1 MKQLFLKKSK
11 KQLFKVA
18 PPRIK
23 LTTKG
28 YINIID
34 KCHIE
39 ANKKGNPIVY
49 KTKKSFIRIKTFEN
63 LINRGAKKFAQC
75 FTLVSFLESK
85 ILIAKDNIKRAK
97 NNLEN
102 SFVLASYYIQLAKA
116 NLHLKTFKYS
126 LPRNIRFNLF

>member
-18 PPRIK
+18 PPKIK
-23 LTTKG
+23 LVTKG

-34 KCHIE
+34 KSHIE
-39 ANKKGNPIVY
+39 ANKVGKPIIY
-49 KTKKSFIRIKTFEN
+49 KTKKSFVRIKTFEN

-75 FTLVSFLESK
+75 FTLASFLESK
-85 ILIAKDNIKRAK
+85 VLIAKDVIKRAK
-97 NNLEN
+97 ANLDD
-102 SFVLASYYIQLAKA
+102 SFTLASYYIQLAKA

>member
-1 MKQLFLKKSK
+1 MKQLFSKKSK

-18 PPRIK
+18 PPKIK
-23 LTTKG
+23 LVTKG

-34 KCHIE
+34 KSHIE

-49 KTKKSFIRIKTFEN
+49 RTKKSFVRIKTFEN
-63 LINRGAKKFAQC
+63 LKNRVSKKFN
-75 FTLVSFLESK
+75 SFFAIASLLESK
-85 ILIAKDNIKRAK
+85 VLIAKDMIKRAK
-97 NNLEN
+97 ANLDD
-102 SFVLASYYIQLAKA
+102 SFTLASYYIQLAKA

>member
-1 MKQLFLKKSK
+1 MKNI
-11 KQLFKVA
+11 FKAKTKVYRIQA
-18 PPRIK
+18 PKIK
-23 LTTKG
+23 LVTKG

-34 KCHIE
+34 KSHIE

-75 FTLVSFLESK
+75 FTLASFLEAK
-85 ILIAKDNIKRAK
+85 VLKAKDLISKAHLM
-97 NNLEN
+97 LEN
-102 SFVLASYYIQLAKA
+102 SFVKAELYIQLAKA

-126 LPRNIRFNLF
+126 LPKNIRLNLF

>member
-18 PPRIK
+18 PPKIK
-23 LTTKG
+23 LVTKG

-34 KCHIE
+34 KSHIE
-39 ANKKGNPIVY
+39 SNKVGKPIIY
-49 KTKKSFIRIKTFEN
+49 RTKNSFVRIKTFEN
-63 LINRGAKKFAQC
+63 LKNRVSKKFN
-75 FTLVSFLESK
+75 SFFAIASLLESK
-85 ILIAKDNIKRAK
+85 VLIAKDVIKRAK
-97 NNLEN
+97 ANLDD
-102 SFVLASYYIQLAKA
+102 SFTLASYYIQLAKA